1 YCITRRAILNEYS
14 ELEQNHL
21 DKPCFTD
28 SNTEQLHSDFER
40 RKRIHRNR
48 NSEITLGGRGEKL
61 QRKHRP
67 RVTIGW
73 PSYLERKRREAQEI
87 QVKDQQNLEEQK
99 RIDTD

>member
-1 YCITRRAILNEYS
+1 M
-14 ELEQNHL
+14 
-21 DKPCFTD
+21 
-28 SNTEQLHSDFER
+28 
-40 RKRIHRNR
+40 NR